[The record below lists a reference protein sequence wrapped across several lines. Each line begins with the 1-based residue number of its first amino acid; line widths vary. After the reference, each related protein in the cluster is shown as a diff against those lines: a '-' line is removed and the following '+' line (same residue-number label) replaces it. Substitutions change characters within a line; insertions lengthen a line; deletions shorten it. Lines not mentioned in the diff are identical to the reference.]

1 MKKLTKK
8 QAQIISDI
16 KESIAVDLD
25 VLRDFNDKDDADLVS
40 HCQSS
45 IQHQLSGVSSYII
58 FSSNGV
64 WDERLSDAYWEIRNM
79 PELKLDYWRDCLNRS
94 VEKATEK

>member
-16 KESIAVDLD
+16 KESIAIDLET
-25 VLRDFNDKDDADLVS
+25 LRDFNDQDNTDLVS

-45 IQHQLSGVSSYII
+45 IKDQLSGVCSYLI
-58 FSSNGV
+58 FSTNSV
-64 WDERLSDAYWEIRNM
+64 WDERLSAAYHEIRNM
-79 PELKLDYWRDCLNRS
+79 PELQLDYWNDCLNRES
-94 VEKATEK
+94 EKASQ